1 MSCSIVVILVVLKDL
16 SGRGQEFGLALWI
29 VFLWGWGGY
38 KGVWYIGYTRVVYHL
53 YKFLGYN
60 KGGQKATMIIQ

>member
-16 SGRGQEFGLALWI
+16 SGRAQEFGLALWI

-53 YKFLGYN
+53 YASFS
-60 KGGQKATMIIQ
+60 AIIKVVKRPP